1 MTYSLQACWLVN
13 VLTGKLELPAIENMN
28 KNIEMMKAW
37 KQSWMPFS
45 PARSARLIAHGQHYH
60 DELVKDLGQSP
71 LRKTGFFAPLKEL
84 IFPYEPKDYASIVS
98 GEQDS

>member
-1 MTYSLQACWLVN
+1 
-13 VLTGKLELPAIENMN
+13 
-28 KNIEMMKAW
+28 MKAW

-60 DELVKDLGQSP
+60 DELVKDLGWNP

-84 IFPYEPKDYASIVS
+84 IFAYEPKDYASIVS
-98 GEQDS
+98 GDEDLR